1 MFFIL
6 VSSCSIELPLAI
18 WFIFSIFF
26 LILGSIG
33 LYFGSEWL
41 IDGAKN
47 LAKRLKISD
56 LVIGLTIV
64 SIGTSFPELVI
75 GLISAWEGYNDFIL
89 GNVLGSNIAN
99 IGLALGL
106 PALLYNISFHSRDLT
121 SVFIYNLIAVAYLYY
136 ILLDNKI
143 VLIESQGLLFLFVIY
158 VIRSFLR
165 PDATTKIELDEDDNL
180 SLINSISRLI
190 AGAVVLYAGSELFVN
205 NGAAPLAIQLGVSQ
219 KAVGMTVVAVG
230 TSLPEIFVT
239 LIALSKKAVGISL
252 GNIIGSNIFNILFV
266 LGSVGLVGT
275 IDASPATEE
284 LLFGLFLLF
293 LLWIFGMFFNG
304 LNKFSGAFL
313 VLLYIIFAYLQF
325 S

>member
-1 MFFIL
+1 M
-6 VSSCSIELPLAI
+6 LPMLS
-18 WFIFSIFF
+18 SIFF
-26 LILGSIG
+26 LIVGSIG

-136 ILLDNKI
+136 ILLDDKI
-143 VLIESQGLLFLFVIY
+143 VPIEAQGLLFIFVIY
-158 VIRSFLR
+158 MIGSFLR
-165 PDATTKIELDEDDNL
+165 PDATAKIELDEDDNL
-180 SLINSISRLI
+180 SLINSISRLV
-190 AGAVVLYAGSELFVN
+190 AGAVMLWAGSDLFVN
-205 NGAAPLAIQLGVSQ
+205 NGAAPFARELGVSE
-219 KAVGMTVVAVG
+219 KAVGMTVVAIG

-239 LIALSKKAVGISL
+239 LMALSRKAVGISL

>member
-1 MFFIL
+1 ML
-6 VSSCSIELPLAI
+6 S
-18 WFIFSIFF
+18 SIFF
-26 LILGSIG
+26 LIVGSIG
-33 LYFGSEWL
+33 LYFGAEWL

-64 SIGTSFPELVI
+64 SIGTSFPELVV
-75 GLISAWEGYNDFIL
+75 GLTSESEELNDFVI
-89 GNVLGSNIAN
+89 GSVLGSNVAN

-106 PALLYNISFHSRDLT
+106 PALLYRISFHSRDLT

-136 ILLDNKI
+136 ILLDDKI
-143 VLIESQGLLFLFVIY
+143 ALIESQGLLFIFVIY
-158 VIRSFLR
+158 LIGSFLR
-165 PDATTKIELDEDDNL
+165 PDATINKIELDEDDNL
-180 SLINSISRLI
+180 SLINSISRLA
-190 AGAVVLYAGSELFVN
+190 AGVVMLWAGSELFVK
-205 NGAAPLAIQLGVSQ
+205 NGAEPLIENLGVSEQ
-219 KAVGMTVVAVG
+219 TIGMTVVAIG

-239 LIALSKKAVGISL
+239 LMALSRKAVGISL

-266 LGSVGLVGT
+266 LGTVGLLGPIAFTDVT
-275 IDASPATEE
+275 FEIF
-284 LLFGLFLLF
+284 FGLSLLF
-293 LLWIFGMFFNG
+293 LLWIFGIFFNG

>member
-1 MFFIL
+1 M
-6 VSSCSIELPLAI
+6 LPMLS
-18 WFIFSIFF
+18 SIFF

-136 ILLDNKI
+136 ILLDDKI
-143 VLIESQGLLFLFVIY
+143 IPIEAQGLLFIFVIY
-158 VIRSFLR
+158 MIGSFLR
-165 PDATTKIELDEDDNL
+165 PDATAKIELDEDDNL
-180 SLINSISRLI
+180 SLINSISRLV
-190 AGAVVLYAGSELFVN
+190 AGAVMLWAGSDLFVN
-205 NGAAPLAIQLGVSQ
+205 NGAAPFARELGVSE
-219 KAVGMTVVAVG
+219 KAVGMTVVAIG

-239 LIALSKKAVGISL
+239 LMALSRKAVGISL

>member
-1 MFFIL
+1 M
-6 VSSCSIELPLAI
+6 LPMLS
-18 WFIFSIFF
+18 SIFF

-136 ILLDNKI
+136 ILLDDKI
-143 VLIESQGLLFLFVIY
+143 VLIETQGLLFIFVVYMIG
-158 VIRSFLR
+158 SFLR
-165 PDATTKIELDEDDNL
+165 PDATAKIELDEDDNL
-180 SLINSISRLI
+180 SLINSISRLV
-190 AGAVVLYAGSELFVN
+190 AGAVMLWAGSDLFVN
-205 NGAAPLAIQLGVSQ
+205 NGAAPFAIQLGVSQ
-219 KAVGMTVVAVG
+219 KAVGMTVVAIG

-239 LIALSKKAVGISL
+239 LMALSRKAVGISL

>member
-1 MFFIL
+1 ML
-6 VSSCSIELPLAI
+6 S
-18 WFIFSIFF
+18 SIFF
-26 LILGSIG
+26 LLVGSVG

-47 LAKRLKISD
+47 LAKRLQISD

-75 GLISAWEGYNDFIL
+75 GLISAWEGYNAFII
-89 GNVLGSNIAN
+89 GNVLGSNVAN

-106 PALLYNISFHSRDLT
+106 PALLYRISFHSRDLT

-136 ILLDNKI
+136 ILLDDKI

-266 LGSVGLVGT
+266 LGTVGLVGP
-275 IDASPATEE
+275 IDVQDVTFE
-284 LLFGLFLLF
+284 LFFGLFLLF
-293 LLWIFGMFFNG
+293 LLWVFGMFFNG

-313 VLLYIIFAYLQF
+313 VLLYIIFVYLQF
-325 S
+325 P

>member
-1 MFFIL
+1 M
-6 VSSCSIELPLAI
+6 LPMLS
-18 WFIFSIFF
+18 SIFF

-266 LGSVGLVGT
+266 LGTVGLVGP
-275 IDASPATEE
+275 IDVQDVTFE
-284 LLFGLFLLF
+284 LFFGLFLLF
-293 LLWIFGMFFNG
+293 LLWVFGMFFNG

-313 VLLYIIFAYLQF
+313 VLLYIIFVYLQF
-325 S
+325 P

>member
-1 MFFIL
+1 M
-6 VSSCSIELPLAI
+6 LPMLS
-18 WFIFSIFF
+18 SIFF
-26 LILGSIG
+26 LIVGSIG

-136 ILLDNKI
+136 ILLDDKI
-143 VLIESQGLLFLFVIY
+143 ILIEAQGLLFIFVIY
-158 VIRSFLR
+158 MIGSFLR
-165 PDATTKIELDEDDNL
+165 PDATAKIELDEDDNL
-180 SLINSISRLI
+180 SLINSISRLV
-190 AGAVVLYAGSELFVN
+190 AGAVMLWAGSDLFVN
-205 NGAAPLAIQLGVSQ
+205 NGAAPFARELGVSE
-219 KAVGMTVVAVG
+219 KAVGMTVVAIG

-239 LIALSKKAVGISL
+239 LMALTRKAVGISL

-266 LGSVGLVGT
+266 LGSVG
-275 IDASPATEE
+275 
-284 LLFGLFLLF
+284 
-293 LLWIFGMFFNG
+293 
-304 LNKFSGAFL
+304 
-313 VLLYIIFAYLQF
+313 
-325 S
+325 

>member
-1 MFFIL
+1 M
-6 VSSCSIELPLAI
+6 LPMLS
-18 WFIFSIFF
+18 SIFF
-26 LILGSIG
+26 LIVGSIG

-136 ILLDNKI
+136 ILLDDKI
-143 VLIESQGLLFLFVIY
+143 VPIEAQGLLFIFVIY
-158 VIRSFLR
+158 MIGSFLR
-165 PDATTKIELDEDDNL
+165 PDATAKIELDEDDNL
-180 SLINSISRLI
+180 SLINSISRLV
-190 AGAVVLYAGSELFVN
+190 AGAVMLWAGSDLFVN
-205 NGAAPLAIQLGVSQ
+205 NGAAPFARELGVSE
-219 KAVGMTVVAVG
+219 KTVGMTVVAIG

-239 LIALSKKAVGISL
+239 LMALSRKAVGISL

>member
-1 MFFIL
+1 ML
-6 VSSCSIELPLAI
+6 S
-18 WFIFSIFF
+18 SIFF
-26 LILGSIG
+26 LLFGSVG

-47 LAKRLKISD
+47 LAKRLQISD

-75 GLISAWEGYNDFIL
+75 GLISAWEGYNDFII
-89 GNVLGSNIAN
+89 GNVLGSNVAN

-106 PALLYNISFHSRDLT
+106 PALLYRISFHSRDLT

-136 ILLDNKI
+136 ILLDDKI

-230 TSLPEIFVT
+230 TSLPELAASLSAVKHGEAGFV
-239 LIALSKKAVGISL
+239 I
-252 GNIIGSNIFNILFV
+252 
-266 LGSVGLVGT
+266 
-275 IDASPATEE
+275 
-284 LLFGLFLLF
+284 
-293 LLWIFGMFFNG
+293 
-304 LNKFSGAFL
+304 
-313 VLLYIIFAYLQF
+313 
-325 S
+325 

>member
-1 MFFIL
+1 ML
-6 VSSCSIELPLAI
+6 S
-18 WFIFSIFF
+18 SIFF
-26 LILGSIG
+26 LLFGSVG

-47 LAKRLKISD
+47 LAKRLQISD

-75 GLISAWEGYNDFIL
+75 GLISAWEGYNDFII
-89 GNVLGSNIAN
+89 GNVLGSNVAN

-106 PALLYNISFHSRDLT
+106 PALLYRISFHSRDLT

-136 ILLDNKI
+136 ILLDDKI

-219 KAVGMTVVAVG
+219 KSVGMTVVAVG

-266 LGSVGLVGT
+266 LGTVGLVGP
-275 IDASPATEE
+275 IDVQNVTFE
-284 LLFGLFLLF
+284 LFFGLFLLF
-293 LLWIFGMFFNG
+293 LLWVFGIFFNG

-313 VLLYIIFAYLQF
+313 VLLYIIFVYLQF
-325 S
+325 P

>member
-1 MFFIL
+1 M
-6 VSSCSIELPLAI
+6 LPMLS
-18 WFIFSIFF
+18 SIFF

-136 ILLDNKI
+136 ILLDDKI
-143 VLIESQGLLFLFVIY
+143 VLIEAQGLLFIFVVYMIG
-158 VIRSFLR
+158 SFLR
-165 PDATTKIELDEDDNL
+165 PDATAKIELDEDDNL
-180 SLINSISRLI
+180 SLINSISRLV
-190 AGAVVLYAGSELFVN
+190 AGAVMLWAGSDLFVN
-205 NGAAPLAIQLGVSQ
+205 NGAAPFAIQLGVSQ
-219 KAVGMTVVAVG
+219 KAVGMTVVAIG

-239 LIALSKKAVGISL
+239 LMALSRKAVGISL

>member
-1 MFFIL
+1 M
-6 VSSCSIELPLAI
+6 LPMLS
-18 WFIFSIFF
+18 SIFF
-26 LILGSIG
+26 LIVGSIG

-136 ILLDNKI
+136 ILLDDKI
-143 VLIESQGLLFLFVIY
+143 VLIEAQGLLFIFVVYMIG
-158 VIRSFLR
+158 SFLR
-165 PDATTKIELDEDDNL
+165 PDATAKIELDEDDNL
-180 SLINSISRLI
+180 CLRKSIFRLV
-190 AGAVVLYAGSELFVN
+190 ARAVMLWAGSDLFVN

-219 KAVGMTVVAVG
+219 KAVGMTVVAIG

-239 LIALSKKAVGISL
+239 LMALSRKAVGISL
-252 GNIIGSNIFNILFV
+252 GNIIGSNIFNISTF
-266 LGSVGLVGT
+266 
-275 IDASPATEE
+275 P
-284 LLFGLFLLF
+284 
-293 LLWIFGMFFNG
+293 LWG
-304 LNKFSGAFL
+304 NKSK
-313 VLLYIIFAYLQF
+313 
-325 S
+325 

>member
-1 MFFIL
+1 M
-6 VSSCSIELPLAI
+6 LPMLS
-18 WFIFSIFF
+18 SIFF
-26 LILGSIG
+26 LIVGSIG

-121 SVFIYNLIAVAYLYY
+121 SGFIYNLIAVAYLYY
-136 ILLDNKI
+136 ILLDDKI
-143 VLIESQGLLFLFVIY
+143 ILIEAQGLLFIFVIY
-158 VIRSFLR
+158 MIGSFLR
-165 PDATTKIELDEDDNL
+165 PDITSCDDELDSEHGL
-180 SLINSISRLI
+180 SVFRSIMKLV
-190 AGAVVLYAGSELFVN
+190 AGSVVLYAGSDLFVN
-205 NGAAPLAIQLGVSQ
+205 NGAAPLAMHLGVSQ
-219 KAVGMTVVAVG
+219 KTVGMTVVAVG

-239 LIALSKKAVGISL
+239 LLALSKNAVGISL

-275 IDASPATEE
+275 IDATPATFE
-284 LLFGLFLLF
+284 LLLGLFLLF
-293 LLWIFGMFFNG
+293 LLWIFGLFFNG

-313 VLLYIIFAYLQF
+313 VLLYIIFVYLQF

>member
-1 MFFIL
+1 M
-6 VSSCSIELPLAI
+6 LPMLS
-18 WFIFSIFF
+18 SIFF
-26 LILGSIG
+26 LIVGSIG

-136 ILLDNKI
+136 ILLDDKI
-143 VLIESQGLLFLFVIY
+143 VFIESQGLLFLFVIY

-266 LGSVGLVGT
+266 LGTVGLVGP
-275 IDASPATEE
+275 IDVQDVTFE
-284 LLFGLFLLF
+284 LFFGLFLLF
-293 LLWIFGMFFNG
+293 LLWVFGMFFNG

-313 VLLYIIFAYLQF
+313 VLLYIIFVYLQF
-325 S
+325 P

>member
-1 MFFIL
+1 M
-6 VSSCSIELPLAI
+6 LPMLS
-18 WFIFSIFF
+18 SIFF
-26 LILGSIG
+26 LIVGSIG

-136 ILLDNKI
+136 ILLDDKI
-143 VLIESQGLLFLFVIY
+143 IPIEAQGLLFIFVIY
-158 VIRSFLR
+158 MIGSFLR
-165 PDATTKIELDEDDNL
+165 PDATAKIELDEDDNL
-180 SLINSISRLI
+180 SLINSISRLV
-190 AGAVVLYAGSELFVN
+190 AGAVMLWAGSDLFVN
-205 NGAAPLAIQLGVSQ
+205 NGAAPFARELGVSE
-219 KAVGMTVVAVG
+219 KAVGMTVVAIG

-239 LIALSKKAVGISL
+239 LMALSRKAVGISL

>member
-1 MFFIL
+1 M
-6 VSSCSIELPLAI
+6 LPMLS
-18 WFIFSIFF
+18 SIFF
-26 LILGSIG
+26 LIVGSIG

-266 LGSVGLVGT
+266 LGTVGLVGP
-275 IDASPATEE
+275 IDVQDVTFE
-284 LLFGLFLLF
+284 LFFGLFLLF
-293 LLWIFGMFFNG
+293 LLWVFGIFFNG

-313 VLLYIIFAYLQF
+313 VLLYIIFVYLQF
-325 S
+325 P

>member
-1 MFFIL
+1 M
-6 VSSCSIELPLAI
+6 LPMLS
-18 WFIFSIFF
+18 SIFF
-26 LILGSIG
+26 LIVGSIG

-136 ILLDNKI
+136 ILLDDKI
-143 VLIESQGLLFLFVIY
+143 VLIEAQGLLFIFVIY
-158 VIRSFLR
+158 MIGSFLR
-165 PDATTKIELDEDDNL
+165 PDATVKIELDEDDNL

-239 LIALSKKAVGISL
+239 LMALSRKAVGISL

>member
-1 MFFIL
+1 ML
-6 VSSCSIELPLAI
+6 S
-18 WFIFSIFF
+18 SIFF
-26 LILGSIG
+26 LLVGSVG

-47 LAKRLKISD
+47 LAKRLQISD

-75 GLISAWEGYNDFIL
+75 GLISAWEGYNDFII
-89 GNVLGSNIAN
+89 GNVLGSNVAN

-106 PALLYNISFHSRDLT
+106 PALLYRISFHSRDLT

-136 ILLDNKI
+136 ILLDDKI
-143 VLIESQGLLFLFVIY
+143 VLIETQGLLFIFVDYMIG
-158 VIRSFLR
+158 SFLR
-165 PDATTKIELDEDDNL
+165 PDATAKIELDEDDNL
-180 SLINSISRLI
+180 SLINSISRLV
-190 AGAVVLYAGSELFVN
+190 AGAVMLWAGSDLFVN
-205 NGAAPLAIQLGVSQ
+205 NGAAPFAIQLGVSQ
-219 KAVGMTVVAVG
+219 KAVGMTVVAIG

-239 LIALSKKAVGISL
+239 LMALSRKAVGISL

-313 VLLYIIFAYLQF
+313 VLLYIIFVYLQF
-325 S
+325 P

>member
-1 MFFIL
+1 ML
-6 VSSCSIELPLAI
+6 S
-18 WFIFSIFF
+18 SIFF
-26 LILGSIG
+26 LLFGSVG

-47 LAKRLKISD
+47 LAKRLQISD

-75 GLISAWEGYNDFIL
+75 GLISAWEGYNDFII
-89 GNVLGSNIAN
+89 GNVLGSNVAN

-106 PALLYNISFHSRDLT
+106 PALLYRISFHSRDLT

-136 ILLDNKI
+136 ILLDDKI

-266 LGSVGLVGT
+266 LGTVGLVGP
-275 IDASPATEE
+275 IDVQDVTFE
-284 LLFGLFLLF
+284 LFFGLFLLF
-293 LLWIFGMFFNG
+293 LLWVFGMFFNG

-313 VLLYIIFAYLQF
+313 VLLYIIFVYLQF
-325 S
+325 P

>member
-1 MFFIL
+1 M
-6 VSSCSIELPLAI
+6 LPMLS
-18 WFIFSIFF
+18 SIFF

-136 ILLDNKI
+136 ILLDDKI
-143 VLIESQGLLFLFVIY
+143 ILIEAQGLLFIFVIY
-158 VIRSFLR
+158 MIGSFLR
-165 PDATTKIELDEDDNL
+165 PDATAKIELDEDDNL
-180 SLINSISRLI
+180 SLINSISRLV
-190 AGAVVLYAGSELFVN
+190 AGAVMLWAGSDLFVN
-205 NGAAPLAIQLGVSQ
+205 NGAAPFAIQLGVSQ
-219 KAVGMTVVAVG
+219 KAVGMTVVAIG

-239 LIALSKKAVGISL
+239 LMALSRKAVGISL

-293 LLWIFGMFFNG
+293 LLRIFGMFFNG
-304 LNKFSGAFL
+304 LNKYSGAFL

>member
-1 MFFIL
+1 ML
-6 VSSCSIELPLAI
+6 S
-18 WFIFSIFF
+18 SIFF
-26 LILGSIG
+26 LMLGSIG

-136 ILLDNKI
+136 ILLDNKPS
-143 VLIESQGLLFLFVIY
+143 LTGKFL
-158 VIRSFLR
+158 
-165 PDATTKIELDEDDNL
+165 KML
-180 SLINSISRLI
+180 SLKYKRNKQL
-190 AGAVVLYAGSELFVN
+190 
-205 NGAAPLAIQLGVSQ
+205 PLVDR
-219 KAVGMTVVAVG
+219 
-230 TSLPEIFVT
+230 
-239 LIALSKKAVGISL
+239 SKDS
-252 GNIIGSNIFNILFV
+252 SM
-266 LGSVGLVGT
+266 S
-275 IDASPATEE
+275 S
-284 LLFGLFLLF
+284 
-293 LLWIFGMFFNG
+293 
-304 LNKFSGAFL
+304 
-313 VLLYIIFAYLQF
+313 
-325 S
+325 